1 METYIRYVS
10 VKVKENVSIDMGYLC
25 AIPQKTIF
33 ILLSISFLALK
44 LILAFLKFLGIYL
57 TIDQLEKACQTDKR
71 LQINQSIENLY
82 DLYCHA
88 LDIFFRMVY
97 DIDTWIV
104 RISLFSSMILGKSY
118 LKMIL

>member
-44 LILAFLKFLGIYL
+44 LIFAFLKFLGIYL

-71 LQINQSIENLY
+71 LQIHQSIENLY

-88 LDIFFRMVY
+88 LY
-97 DIDTWIV
+97 D
-104 RISLFSSMILGKSY
+104 
-118 LKMIL
+118 